1 MIFKKIRGFTL
12 IEIITVISIIIL
24 LIGLLFPALNKA
36 REQAK
41 EQKARAMIS
50 SLEVA
55 VNMYYTDNGKYPDNM
70 GELISPSKEGY
81 GPYMDDEEYKDGNFI
96 DPWGNSYQYTPKD
109 NGYIIKT
116 TTPDGKEI
124 KVEHP

>member
-1 MIFKKIRGFTL
+1 MKKGFTL
-12 IEIITVISIIIL
+12 IEIITVISIIIVL
-24 LIGLLFPALNKA
+24 VGLLFPALNRA

-55 VNMYYTDNGKYPDNM
+55 VNMYYTDLGQYPENLS
-70 GELISPSKEGY
+70 ELINPTEEGY
-81 GPYMDDEEYKDGNFI
+81 GPYMDNDEYKDGNFI
-96 DPWGNSYQYTPKD
+96 DPWGKPYEYTKKD

-124 KVEHP
+124 KVERP

>member
-1 MIFKKIRGFTL
+1 MIFKKGFTL

-24 LIGLLFPALNKA
+24 LMSLLFPALNKA

-55 VNMYYTDNGKYPDNM
+55 VNMYYTDSGKYPDTL
-70 GELISPSKEGY
+70 GELISPSEEGY

-96 DPWGNSYQYTPKD
+96 DPWGNPYQYTPKD

-124 KVEHP
+124 KVERP